1 MNHFL
6 KNEII
11 KHILNCVGV
20 SAKGVSGR
28 GLADPTFRLP
38 NQELVLTYDGSG
50 DVAHAVYTARIDL
63 GDSIFHGCLV
73 DLSIDDSSEFLF
85 GICLDDSKIM
95 ALSCDFNLP
104 DGSVDN
110 KFIVLDENKEM
121 WFDVDTFTA
130 NTEEYGLEPE
140 HSNVVLYRIGAKD
153 NAFNSGN
160 CALRLSN

>member
-38 NQELVLTYDGSG
+38 NQEMVLTYDGSG
-50 DVAHAVYTARIDL
+50 DEAHAVYTARIDL

-121 WFDVDTFTA
+121 WFDVDTFTQA
-130 NTEEYGLEPE
+130 N
-140 HSNVVLYRIGAKD
+140 VLSVIDR
-153 NAFNSGN
+153 FNYLGIEWSSCN
-160 CALRLSN
+160 DCPYLYESIFKLAELS